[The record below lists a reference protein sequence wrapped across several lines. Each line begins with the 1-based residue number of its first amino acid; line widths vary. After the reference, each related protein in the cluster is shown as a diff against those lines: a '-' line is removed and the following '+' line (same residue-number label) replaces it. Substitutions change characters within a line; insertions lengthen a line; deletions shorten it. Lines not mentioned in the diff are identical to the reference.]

1 MIAARR
7 RWLRRTLGVLAIV
20 GTTAPLV
27 AQGAPAQGWA
37 FTWTVAS
44 TMRGQSAPG
53 AGLTFDVVV
62 WRGTARITPRAGQPA
77 MRALLG
83 DAGVILA
90 HDGDSLL
97 TVLNH
102 AKRDALLATLGDLA
116 AMGGGP
122 GGLQLT
128 VSAVSSTARRGG
140 AALPFDGLTAR
151 RLTLDQ
157 RYTMAVRVQEM
168 QREVQVSDV
177 TTLDL
182 SAALDGRGAGFRAF
196 ASEFLRALGKPHE
209 VRAALRQQEGRL
221 PRGVPVRTRTVTVTV
236 AGGDTLRTETTGTMS
251 SLQRVPVDTMTFRV
265 PSGYRVTEARRLLQL
280 RGSGPT

>member
-1 MIAARR
+1 M
-7 RWLRRTLGVLAIV
+7 RRTVGVLAVIGNTV
-20 GTTAPLV
+20 PLL

-44 TMRGQSAPG
+44 TIRAQSAPG
-53 AGLTFDVVV
+53 AGMTFDVVV
-62 WRGTARITPRAGQPA
+62 WGGTARITPRAGQPA

-90 HDGDSLL
+90 HDGDSVLA
-97 TVLNH
+97 VLNH

-128 VSAVSSTARRGG
+128 VGAVSSTARPGG
-140 AALPFDGLTAR
+140 AAPPFDGLAVR
-151 RLTLDQ
+151 RITLDQ

-182 SAALDGRGAGFRAF
+182 SAALDARGAGFRAF
-196 ASEFLRALGKPHE
+196 ASEFLRALGKPRE
-209 VRAALRQQEGRL
+209 VRAALRAKEGRL

-265 PSGYRVTEARRLLQL
+265 PAGYRVTEARRLLQS